1 MGPRM
6 TATKTMLAAVLG
18 LCVLSGCDEQGE
30 TIGKRGG
37 TVMSDDGR
45 LTLDIPAGALDHEV
59 EVRIEAVDDA
69 PRGTVGTVYAIEPL
83 GLQLA
88 VPATLTY
95 DLASDEEDRSL
106 DLTSAQLDK
115 LVLVTEKAARW
126 EKMSDRELDSDAETL
141 SASVLYFSSY
151 AIVSR

>member
-1 MGPRM
+1 M
-6 TATKTMLAAVLG
+6 TATKAILAAVLG
-18 LCVLSGCDEQGE
+18 LTVLGCDEQGE

-45 LTLDIPAGALDHEV
+45 VTLDIPAGALDHEV
-59 EVRIEAVDDA
+59 AVRIEVVDDA

-88 VPATLTY
+88 VPATMTY
-95 DLASDEEDRSL
+95 DLATDEEDRSF
-106 DLTSAQLDK
+106 DLKGNEIDH
-115 LVLVTEKAARW
+115 LVLVTEKSARW

-151 AIVSR
+151 AIVAR